1 MPSAAR
7 ASDSGSGHGCF
18 PPTSITSGSGDVII
32 DGLPA
37 ARTGDGLSPH
47 GCKDCP
53 PHGRGIAGGSST
65 VFINNRPAAR
75 VGDGI
80 SCGGSVSSGSGTVN
94 IG

>member
-18 PPTSITSGSGDVII
+18 PGTSITAGSGDVSV
-32 DGLPA
+32 DFLPA
-37 ARTGDGLSPH
+37 ARVGDPLAAH

-53 PHGRGIAGGSST
+53 PHGRGIASGSST
-65 VFINNRPAAR
+65 VTINGRAAAR

-80 SCGGSVSSGSGTVN
+80 TCGGSVSSGSGTVN